1 MMPSADHETVLPNTT
16 KIPVKNNIEQSPLT
30 RAIRSPFCDAGPY
43 VYCSIHAFFP
53 IENQLSTLTK
63 RAATILQVINKGRK

>member
-30 RAIRSPFCDAGPY
+30 RAIGSPFRCWSVLFIAY
-43 VYCSIHAFFP
+43 SCFFSHRKSIIDPHQARGHYSP
-53 IENQLSTLTK
+53 SD
-63 RAATILQVINKGRK
+63 